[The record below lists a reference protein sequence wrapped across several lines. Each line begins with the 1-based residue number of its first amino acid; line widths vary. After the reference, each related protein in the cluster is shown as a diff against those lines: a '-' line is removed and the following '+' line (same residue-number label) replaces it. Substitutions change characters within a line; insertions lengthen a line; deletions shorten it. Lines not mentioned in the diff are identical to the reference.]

1 MNIKDYIE
9 SGILELYV
17 AGKLS
22 ENECE
27 DVYNKM
33 MEYPEVLD
41 EVIKI
46 EQAIIKLTSAVS
58 PPDSTISFNEINNII
73 NNDNRKTKVITLD
86 LGRNKWF
93 KYTGWAAS
101 LLLAGGLLWTVYQ
114 NQELKSQIS
123 VVEMDKEM
131 LEIQIEKANS
141 SLTQSKKLINILRDR
156 NILNVQ
162 LSGQAISPESYAE
175 VYWDK
180 KSNEVFIDAQGLPE
194 PPRGKVYQVWSLKLN
209 PLTPVS
215 IGVIENFATDDNK
228 IFALVNPNDS
238 EAFGI
243 TLEPEGGSEMPT
255 LDQLYTLGTVASLD

>member
-1 MNIKDYIE
+1 MDIKEYIE

-22 ENECE
+22 EKESE
-27 DVYNKM
+27 DVYDNM
-33 MEYPEVLD
+33 MEYPEVLE
-41 EVIKI
+41 EVLKI
-46 EQAIIKLTSAVS
+46 EQAVIKLTSSVS
-58 PPDSTISFNEINNII
+58 PKDSSLSFNDIKTII
-73 NNDNRKTKVITLD
+73 NKDDIDTKVIPLHTS
-86 LGRNKWF
+86 RNNWF

-101 LLLAGGLLWTVYQ
+101 LILAGGLIWTVYQ
-114 NQELKSQIS
+114 NRELQSQIS

-141 SLTQSKKLINILRDR
+141 SLSESKKLINILRDR
-156 NILNVQ
+156 NILYVQ
-162 LSGQAISPESYAE
+162 LSGQAIAPDSYAN

-180 KSNEVFIDAQGLPE
+180 NSNEVYIDAQGLPE
-194 PPRGKVYQVWSLKLN
+194 PPRGKVYQVWSLTLN
-209 PLTPVS
+209 PLTPTS
-215 IGVIENFATDDNK
+215 LGVIDNFTTDDNK
-228 IFALVNPNDS
+228 IFAMLNPNDS